1 MNKHK
6 NINITN
12 YKNIKVISYKN
23 INITKYI
30 YITALALA
38 ISLGFYEI
46 SLAAFDVDAGV
57 KAATDPLIKGLTD
70 HWGKGVMLTGVGSA
84 LIGEGDSRQRAIRAG
99 IGCAAAGAT
108 VLGLL
113 ALLK

>member
-12 YKNIKVISYKN
+12 YKNI
-23 INITKYI
+23 NITKYI
-30 YITALALA
+30 YITSLALT

>member
-1 MNKHK
+1 MQK
-6 NINITN
+6 NSRNAYSKTG
-12 YKNIKVISYKN
+12 KVLK
-23 INITKYI
+23 
-30 YITALALA
+30 TALYLA
-38 ISLGFYEI
+38 PILLCNI
-46 SLAAFDVDAGV
+46 DVMAAFDVDAGV

-84 LIGEGDSRQRAIRAG
+84 LIGEGDSRQRAICAG

>member
-1 MNKHK
+1 MQK
-6 NINITN
+6 NSRNSYSKTG
-12 YKNIKVISYKN
+12 KVLK
-23 INITKYI
+23 
-30 YITALALA
+30 TALYLA
-38 ISLGFYEI
+38 PILLCNI
-46 SLAAFDVDAGV
+46 DVMAAFDVDAGV

>member
-1 MNKHK
+1 MQK
-6 NINITN
+6 NSRNAYSKTG
-12 YKNIKVISYKN
+12 KVLK
-23 INITKYI
+23 
-30 YITALALA
+30 TALYLA
-38 ISLGFYEI
+38 PILLCNI
-46 SLAAFDVDAGV
+46 DVMAAFDVDAGV

>member
-1 MNKHK
+1 MNKYK

-12 YKNIKVISYKN
+12 YKNI
-23 INITKYI
+23 NITKCI
-30 YITALALA
+30 YITASALT

-46 SLAAFDVDAGV
+46 ALAGFDVDGAV

>member
-1 MNKHK
+1 MQK
-6 NINITN
+6 NSRNSYSKTGKVLKTGLYLAPILLCNID
-12 YKNIKVISYKN
+12 VM
-23 INITKYI
+23 
-30 YITALALA
+30 
-38 ISLGFYEI
+38 
-46 SLAAFDVDAGV
+46 AAFDVDAGV

-108 VLGLL
+108 VLGLI